1 MSPSPRLAPLNA
13 GQPNRSPEGT
23 ATLAGSTGKH
33 IACAGRLGSGPAL
46 GPRVSSAAT
55 AALSARRQCGFT
67 LVEVL
72 VALVVMATMAAMA
85 WRGIDALV
93 RSREIAQARLA
104 QTARLQTVL
113 AQWEVDLRALQDS
126 HSTVPPI
133 AFDGGNLVLTRQAT
147 AGLQVVVWSLR
158 EGSLWRWES
167 PAQRTVQ
174 DLEDQR
180 QRGLQQLAQRNPAL
194 RTFDGVAGWQFYCY
208 WGNAWSNCQSTGGSS
223 NAGPVNPQTPTQ
235 PPAGLRVAMQFA
247 EGSGLVGTLT
257 RELEVTVR

>member
-1 MSPSPRLAPLNA
+1 M
-13 GQPNRSPEGT
+13 
-23 ATLAGSTGKH
+23 K
-33 IACAGRLGSGPAL
+33 
-46 GPRVSSAAT
+46 
-55 AALSARRQCGFT
+55 ARGFT

-93 RSREIAQARLA
+93 RSREIAQAHLT

-113 AQWEVDLRALQDS
+113 AQWEADLRVLQDS
-126 HSTVPPI
+126 HGAVQPL

-147 AGLQVVVWSLR
+147 GGLQVVVWSLR

-167 PAQRTVQ
+167 PALRTMQ

-180 QRGLQQLAQRNPAL
+180 QRGLQQLAERNPAL
-194 RTFDGVAGWQFYCY
+194 RAFDGVAAWQFYCY
-208 WGNAWSNCQSTGGSS
+208 WGNAWSNCQSTGSAGDT
-223 NAGPVNPQTPTQ
+223 AGPVKSTNPT
-235 PPAGLRVAMQFA
+235 PAGLRIAVQFA
-247 EGSGLVGTLT
+247 EGSGLSGSLT

>member
-1 MSPSPRLAPLNA
+1 M
-13 GQPNRSPEGT
+13 
-23 ATLAGSTGKH
+23 K
-33 IACAGRLGSGPAL
+33 
-46 GPRVSSAAT
+46 
-55 AALSARRQCGFT
+55 ARGFT

-93 RSREIAQARLA
+93 RSREIAQVRLA

-113 AQWEVDLRALQDS
+113 AQWEVDLRAVQDS
-126 HSTVPPI
+126 HSIVEPLS
-133 AFDGGNLVLTRQAT
+133 FDGGNLVLTRQAPM
-147 AGLQVVVWSLR
+147 GLQVVVWSLR

-167 PAQRTVQ
+167 PALRTVQ

-194 RTFDGVAGWQFYCY
+194 RAFDGVAAWQFYCF
-208 WGNAWSNCQSTGGSS
+208 WGNAWSNCQSTGNTNPA
-223 NAGPVNPQTPTQ
+223 NAGPVNPQTAGQ
-235 PPAGLRVAMQFA
+235 PPSGLRIAMQFA
-247 EGSGLVGTLT
+247 EGSGLAGTLT

>member
-1 MSPSPRLAPLNA
+1 MR
-13 GQPNRSPEGT
+13 
-23 ATLAGSTGKH
+23 
-33 IACAGRLGSGPAL
+33 
-46 GPRVSSAAT
+46 
-55 AALSARRQCGFT
+55 ARGFT

-93 RSREIAQARLA
+93 RSREIAQANLA

-113 AQWEVDLRALQDS
+113 AQWEIDLRALQDS
-126 HSTVPPI
+126 HSAIQPL
-133 AFDGGNLVLTRQAT
+133 AFDGGNLVLTRQAAT
-147 AGLQVVVWSLR
+147 GLQVVVWSLR

-167 PAQRTVQ
+167 QALHTVQ

-194 RTFDGVAGWQFYCY
+194 RAFDGVAAWQFYCY
-208 WGNAWSNCQSTGGSS
+208 WGNAWSNCQSTGSAIN
-223 NAGPVNPQTPTQ
+223 NAGPVRTTNPT
-235 PPAGLRVAMQFA
+235 PAGLRIAVQFA
-247 EGSGLVGTLT
+247 EGSGLNGTLT

>member
-1 MSPSPRLAPLNA
+1 VKTR
-13 GQPNRSPEGT
+13 
-23 ATLAGSTGKH
+23 
-33 IACAGRLGSGPAL
+33 
-46 GPRVSSAAT
+46 
-55 AALSARRQCGFT
+55 GFT

-72 VALVVMATMAAMA
+72 VALLVMATMAAMA

-126 HSTVPPI
+126 HGSVPPL
-133 AFDGGNLVLTRQAT
+133 AFDGGNLVLTRQA
-147 AGLQVVVWSLR
+147 AVGLQVVVWSLR

-167 PAQRTVQ
+167 PAQRTLQ

-180 QRGLQQLAQRNPAL
+180 QRGLQQLNQRNPAL
-194 RTFDGVAGWQFYCY
+194 RALDGVTGWQFNCF
-208 WGNAWSNCQSTGGSS
+208 WGNAWSNCQSTGSASGG
-223 NAGPVNPQTPTQ
+223 AVGPVNPNKPTQ
-235 PPAGLRVAMQFA
+235 PPAGLRIVLQFA
-247 EGSGLVGTLT
+247 DGSGLAGTLT

>member
-1 MSPSPRLAPLNA
+1 MTPRPRI
-13 GQPNRSPEGT
+13 NR
-23 ATLAGSTGKH
+23 
-33 IACAGRLGSGPAL
+33 
-46 GPRVSSAAT
+46 
-55 AALSARRQCGFT
+55 GFT

-72 VALVVMATMAAMA
+72 VALIIMATMAGMA

-93 RSREIAQARLA
+93 KSREIAQTRLA

-126 HSTVPPI
+126 HSPVEPL
-133 AFDGGNLVLTRQAT
+133 AFDGGNLVLTRQAA

-167 PAQRTVQ
+167 PALRTIQ
-174 DLEDQR
+174 ELEDQR
-180 QRGLQQLAQRNPAL
+180 QRGLQQLDQRNPAL
-194 RTFDGVAGWQFYCY
+194 RAFDGVAGWQFYCY
-208 WGNAWSNCQSTGGSS
+208 WGNAWSNCQSTG
-223 NAGPVNPQTPTQ
+223 NANGPTNGKTPQQ
-235 PPAGLRVAMQFA
+235 VPAGLRVAMQFA

>member
-1 MSPSPRLAPLNA
+1 MQRLRVA
-13 GQPNRSPEGT
+13 RSPV
-23 ATLAGSTGKH
+23 
-33 IACAGRLGSGPAL
+33 PA
-46 GPRVSSAAT
+46 
-55 AALSARRQCGFT
+55 GFT

-93 RSREIAQARLA
+93 RSREVAQAHLA
-104 QTARLQTVL
+104 QTARLQTVM

-126 HSTVPPI
+126 HSAVQPL
-133 AFDGGNLVLTRQAT
+133 AFDGGNLVLTRQAG

-167 PAQRTVQ
+167 PAVRTVQ

-194 RTFDGVAGWQFYCY
+194 RAFDGVAGWQFYCY
-208 WGNAWSNCQSTGGSS
+208 WNTAWSNCQSTGTTSS
-223 NAGPVNPQTPTQ
+223 SAGPVRATTTTPD
-235 PPAGLRVAMQFA
+235 GLRISMQFA
-247 EGSGLVGTLT
+247 DGSGLSGTLT
-257 RELEVTVR
+257 RQLEVTVR

>member
-1 MSPSPRLAPLNA
+1 M
-13 GQPNRSPEGT
+13 
-23 ATLAGSTGKH
+23 K
-33 IACAGRLGSGPAL
+33 
-46 GPRVSSAAT
+46 
-55 AALSARRQCGFT
+55 ARGFT

-93 RSREIAQARLA
+93 RSREIAQTRLA

-133 AFDGGNLVLTRQAT
+133 AFDGGNLVLTRQAP

-167 PAQRTVQ
+167 PPQRSLQ

-194 RTFDGVAGWQFYCY
+194 RAFDGVAGWQFYCY
-208 WGNAWSNCQSTGGSS
+208 WGNAWSNCQSTGGTGSS
-223 NAGPVNPQTPTQ
+223 NAGPVNPQTPAT
-235 PPAGLRVAMQFA
+235 PPSGLRVAMQFA
-247 EGSGLVGTLT
+247 DGSGLAGTLT
-257 RELEVTVR
+257 RELEVSVR

>member
-1 MSPSPRLAPLNA
+1 MLAA
-13 GQPNRSPEGT
+13 SSRR
-23 ATLAGSTGKH
+23 H
-33 IACAGRLGSGPAL
+33 IASAGRQGCSPAL
-46 GPRVSSAAT
+46 HPQHR
-55 AALSARRQCGFT
+55 GFT

-72 VALVVMATMAAMA
+72 VALVIMATMAAMA

-93 RSREIAQARLA
+93 RSREIAQAHLA
-104 QTARLQTVL
+104 HTARLQTVL

-126 HSTVPPI
+126 RSSVQPL

-147 AGLQVVVWSLR
+147 DGLQVVVWSLR

-167 PAQRTVQ
+167 PAVRTAQ

-194 RTFDGVAGWQFYCY
+194 RAFDGVAGWQFYCY
-208 WGNAWSNCQSTGGSS
+208 WGNAWANCQSTG
-223 NAGPVNPQTPTQ
+223 NNPNGPQRNTNPTPT
-235 PPAGLRVAMQFA
+235 GLRIAMQFG
-247 EGSGLVGTLT
+247 EGSGLSGTLT